1 MPFRRRCRGAS
12 TAPHQSCQTTDYERR
27 CLVNRARLLVSIVL
41 VAVASTAV
49 AQTSLLVLN
58 KEGTVAI
65 VDPATQK
72 VLGRAPTGEGPHEV
86 VATADGKLAV
96 VSNYG
101 SGPAPGHTLSVIDI
115 ASRKELHRV
124 DVAPLSRPH
133 GLFVSEGKVYFT
145 AEGSKAIARYDP
157 VANRV
162 DWLVGTGQDGTHMVY
177 VTKDQN
183 SIYTSNIGGGTI
195 SIFTRASATQD
206 YRQTV
211 VPVGPGPEGFDVT
224 PDGKELWAA
233 NSGDGS
239 VSIVDIATKKV
250 TQTFPVGAKR
260 SNRLKFTP
268 DGKRALISD
277 LTSGELIVVDVA
289 SHKDI
294 KHLNVGRGV
303 AGTLITPDGSRV
315 YMAATTD
322 NWVAVVD
329 LKTLEVT
336 SHISTGTGPD
346 GMDWTTGR

>member
-1 MPFRRRCRGAS
+1 MKR
-12 TAPHQSCQTTDYERR
+12 TK
-27 CLVNRARLLVSIVL
+27 LLSAISL
-41 VAVASTAV
+41 VALGSAAA
-49 AQTSLLVLN
+49 AQPSLLVLN
-58 KEGTVAI
+58 KEGSVAI

-72 VLGRAPTGEGPHEV
+72 VLGRAPTGDGPHEV

-124 DVAPLSRPH
+124 DIAPLSRPH
-133 GLFVSEGKVYFT
+133 GLFSADGKVYFT

-157 VANRV
+157 AANRV

-177 VTKDQN
+177 LSKDQ
-183 SIYTSNIGGGTI
+183 SLIFTSNIGSGSI
-195 SIFTRASATQD
+195 SIFTHAGASQD
-206 YRQTV
+206 WHQTV
-211 VPVGPGPEGFDVT
+211 VQVGPGPEGFDVT

-233 NSGDGS
+233 NAGDGT
-239 VSIVDIATKKV
+239 VSIINIATKKV
-250 TQTFPVGAKR
+250 TQTFSVGSKR

-277 LTSGELIVVDVA
+277 LTSGDLIVVDVA
-289 SHKDI
+289 ARKDI
-294 KHLNVGRGV
+294 KHLSVGRGV
-303 AGTLITPDGSRV
+303 AGILVSPDGSRA
-315 YMAATTD
+315 YMAATND
-322 NWVAVVD
+322 NYVAVVD

-336 SHISTGTGPD
+336 GRISTGVGPD

>member
-1 MPFRRRCRGAS
+1 VKRTTLLSAISILAFAS
-12 TAPHQSCQTTDYERR
+12 A
-27 CLVNRARLLVSIVL
+27 A
-41 VAVASTAV
+41 A
-49 AQTSLLVLN
+49 AQPSLLVLN
-58 KEGTVAI
+58 KEGSVAI

-72 VLGRAPTGEGPHEV
+72 ILGRAPTGDGPHEV

-124 DVAPLSRPH
+124 DVSPLSRPH
-133 GLFVSEGKVYFT
+133 GLFSVDGKVYFT

-157 VANRV
+157 AANRV

-177 VTKDQN
+177 MSRDQ
-183 SIYTSNIGGGTI
+183 SLIFTSNIGSGSI
-195 SIFTRASATQD
+195 SIFAHAGTSQD
-206 YRQTV
+206 WHQTV
-211 VPVGPGPEGFDVT
+211 VQVGPGPEGFDVT

-233 NSGDGS
+233 NSGDGT
-239 VSIVDIATKKV
+239 VSIIDIATKKV
-250 TQTFPVGAKR
+250 TQTFPVGSKR

-289 SHKDI
+289 TKKDI
-294 KHLNVGRGV
+294 KHLSVGRGV
-303 AGTLITPDGSRV
+303 AGILVSPDGSRA

-322 NWVAVVD
+322 NYVAVVD